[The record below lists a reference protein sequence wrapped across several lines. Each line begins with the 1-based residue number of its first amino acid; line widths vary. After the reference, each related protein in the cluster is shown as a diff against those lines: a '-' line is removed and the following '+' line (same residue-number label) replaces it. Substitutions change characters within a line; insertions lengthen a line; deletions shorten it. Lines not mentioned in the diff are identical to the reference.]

1 MLNENYSAYNVNFN
15 NTDNQLFKFNV
26 HYSSLYW
33 FGKSSTFAAKLKI
46 YNMKTK
52 VRLKKDVGIVLRGLR
67 HQKSV
72 EADVKLT
79 QSDIANDSGLSLRYY
94 NKLENGLAIPTI
106 DVLLKIANIYDMT
119 LSDLCKLIEDC

>member
-1 MLNENYSAYNVNFN
+1 LR
-15 NTDNQLFKFNV
+15 
-26 HYSSLYW
+26 W

>member
-1 MLNENYSAYNVNFN
+1 MLVFYKN
-15 NTDNQLFKFNV
+15 NT
-26 HYSSLYW
+26 
-33 FGKSSTFAAKLKI
+33 FAKI
-46 YNMKTK
+46 LNIYFMKTK

-94 NKLENGLAIPTI
+94 NKLENGLSIPTI

-119 LSDLCKLIEDC
+119 LSELCKLIEEC